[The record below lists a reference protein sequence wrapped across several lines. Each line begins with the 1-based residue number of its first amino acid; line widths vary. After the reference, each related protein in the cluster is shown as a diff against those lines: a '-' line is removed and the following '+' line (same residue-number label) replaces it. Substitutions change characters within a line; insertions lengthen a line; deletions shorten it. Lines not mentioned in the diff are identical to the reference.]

1 MVNIAKGEG
10 SDGPLFINIYTTRLS
25 VCVPLYSVCV
35 YIIHGE
41 GLKGGAKLI
50 VHYLGGLILARV
62 SEPCYYFRLYYSC
75 V

>member
-25 VCVPLYSVCV
+25 VCVPLYSVYV

-41 GLKGGAKLI
+41 GLKRRG
-50 VHYLGGLILARV
+50 
-62 SEPCYYFRLYYSC
+62 
-75 V
+75 